1 MYSLRFLGSPCVD
14 PPAGSDGERLSQPRA
29 LALLACLGAAGPD
42 GCTRD
47 RLVGLFWPDLD
58 TRHARHALSV
68 QLHQIRRALETR
80 ALLTHGDFIRLN
92 PDVVA
97 TDLVAF
103 REAIAQADLEQA
115 ASLYRGPFL
124 EGFHLTGAAEFE
136 RWMEDERQR
145 LAVQCLDVLES
156 LANRAEKAGHP
167 AEAIAW
173 WQRAAHHDPFN
184 SRVALAC
191 ARALAATGDRGN
203 GVQFLRE
210 HARRLRTDLEIEPDQ
225 NVLDAISSGD
235 FGVGP
240 DFSGRSPQPDP
251 AATPAPGTAP
261 MAPRSPSSQ
270 ERSGLA
276 QLDELEVAPALD
288 RPEEVPVARHRPWR
302 GRVALL
308 AAMAVLALVGVM
320 AVRARHAQ
328 GRDTGRIVILP
339 TEGPGLDTTIAV
351 LVSSHLHAA
360 MAEWPSF
367 GPASSPATAGTTAGR
382 FPVRLALTSRV
393 MPVAGGI
400 ELHASLADASNG
412 APLAA
417 ASVTGALDNLRASAE
432 HLLIDLFAR
441 AYHLPED
448 RIAELD
454 SFGPAA
460 ARLYV
465 QAAGSEPPERTRL
478 LYEAL
483 ARDGSFAPAAVAL
496 LESSPDY
503 YSQQRGDE
511 WEPIA
516 ETAWRQRSRLSPADR
531 AYVEAKVGWRFIPAY
546 TAARH
551 VAAWERAAEIAPDRL
566 AHWHGL
572 AFACYRWCSEL
583 RQDWRDRA
591 LRLHDELLLRGDQTL
606 VEHALEVAFLAGD
619 TVRMRR
625 YADLLPDE
633 ARYGRWLVA
642 NGLGRERESAQ
653 LRRLMERG
661 EFLNMRVGNM
671 ATLTGIGLEDA
682 ETIARQDAN
691 SGSVYQL
698 KAQVVARERGR
709 HAEYR
714 SLRDK
719 MFQLEETTDRYDVF
733 LAHLTI
739 WEWAYFDEPEADSVL
754 DRHERLLSEII
765 ASGSRRGPDTLAVAH
780 CARAQLR
787 LRRGDPDGVAEAVAH
802 LSRDPEARDQAVSR
816 MCAPFLELL
825 SARGGDPDMIN
836 RATRRLNDAVSD
848 RPLDLATGGGMINVE
863 IMLAGAINLELART
877 YLVLGSPEVGLEA
890 VGRRPYRADL
900 WSLFGFHNEFLLE
913 EARLLAAAGL
923 KGAALDRYDR
933 YFRLRPEPPDLPAW
947 RKTWEQA
954 RAERMALISTDDG

>member
-14 PPAGSDGERLSQPRA
+14 PPAGGHGERLSQPRA

-68 QLHQIRRALETR
+68 QLHQIRRVLETR
-80 ALLTHGDFIRLN
+80 AVLTHGDFMRLN

-97 TDLVAF
+97 TDLAAF
-103 REAIAQADLEQA
+103 REAIAQQDLEQA

-156 LANRAEKAGHP
+156 LASRAGRAGHP

-173 WQRAAHHDPFN
+173 WQRAAQHDPFN

-191 ARALAATGDRGN
+191 ARALAAGGDRGN

-225 NVLDAISSGD
+225 EVLDAISSGD
-235 FGVGP
+235 FGVAT
-240 DFSGRSPQPDP
+240 DFNGSSYGPDP
-251 AATPAPGTAP
+251 ASAAVPLAAPEAPSSPSQEHSGPGALDEMGVTPA
-261 MAPRSPSSQ
+261 
-270 ERSGLA
+270 
-276 QLDELEVAPALD
+276 DD
-288 RPEEVPVARHRPWR
+288 RPEEVPAVRHRPWR

-308 AAMAVLALVGVM
+308 ASMVVLALVGAM
-320 AVRARHAQ
+320 AARARYAQ
-328 GRDTGRIVILP
+328 SRDAGRIVILP
-339 TEGPGLDTTIAV
+339 TSGPGLDTTITA
-351 LVSSHLHAA
+351 LVTSHLHAA
-360 MAEWPSF
+360 MADWPSI
-367 GPASSPATAGTTAGR
+367 GSAAPPAAPGR
-382 FPVRLALTSRV
+382 FPARLALTSRV
-393 MPVAGGI
+393 APVAGGI
-400 ELHASLADASNG
+400 ELHASLTDASDG
-412 APLAA
+412 TPLAA
-417 ASVTGALDNLRASAE
+417 ASVSGAPENLRASAE

-460 ARLYV
+460 VRLYV
-465 QAAGSEPPERTRL
+465 QAAGSDPPERTRL
-478 LYEAL
+478 LYGAL
-483 ARDGSFAPAAVAL
+483 ARDGNFAPAAVAL
-496 LESSPDY
+496 LETAPDY
-503 YSQQRGDE
+503 YNQLRGDE

-516 ETAWRQRSRLSPADR
+516 EAAWTHRSRLSPADR
-531 AYVEAKVGWRFIPAY
+531 AFVEAKVGWRFIPAY
-546 TAARH
+546 TAAQH
-551 VAAWERAAEIAPDRL
+551 VAAWERAVEIAPDRL
-566 AHWHGL
+566 THWHEL
-572 AFACYRWCSEL
+572 TFACYRWCSEL
-583 RQDWRDRA
+583 QPDWQARA
-591 LRLHDELLLRGDQTL
+591 LRLHDKLLARGDQTL

-619 TVRMRR
+619 TARMRR
-625 YADLLPDE
+625 YADLLSDD

-661 EFLNMRVGNM
+661 EFLDMRVGNM

-682 ETIARQDAN
+682 EIIARQDVN
-691 SGSVYQL
+691 SGSLYQL

-714 SLRDK
+714 TLRDK
-719 MFQLEETTDRYDVF
+719 MFQLEQTTNRYDVF

-754 DRHERLLSEII
+754 DRHDRMLSAII
-765 ASGSRRGPDTLAVAH
+765 ATEPRRGPDTLATAH

-787 LRRGDPDGVAEAVAH
+787 LRRGGSDGVAEAVAY
-802 LSRDPEARDQAVSR
+802 LSHDAEARDQSVSR

-825 SARGGDPDMIN
+825 SARGVDRDAIT
-836 RATRRLNDAVSD
+836 RATRRLNDVVRD

-863 IMLAGAINLELART
+863 LMLAGVINLQLART
-877 YLVLGSPEVGLEA
+877 YLALGYPEVGLEA
-890 VGRRPYRADL
+890 VERRPYRAGL

-913 EARLLAAAGL
+913 EARLLAAAGVRS
-923 KGAALDRYDR
+923 AALERYDR
-933 YFRLRPEPPDLPAW
+933 YLRLRPEPPDLPAW
-947 RKTWEQA
+947 RTAWEQA
-954 RAERMALISTDDG
+954 RAERMALISSDDG

>member
-14 PPAGSDGERLSQPRA
+14 PPAGDHGERLSQPRA
-29 LALLACLGAAGPD
+29 LALLACLGAAGSD

-68 QLHQIRRALETR
+68 QLHQIRRVLETR
-80 ALLTHGDFIRLN
+80 AVLTHGDFIRLN

-97 TDLVAF
+97 TDLAAF
-103 REAIAQADLEQA
+103 REAIAQQDLEQA

-156 LANRAEKAGHP
+156 LASRAGREGHP

-173 WQRAAHHDPFN
+173 WQRAAQHDPFN

-191 ARALAATGDRGN
+191 ARALAAGGDRGN

-225 NVLDAISSGD
+225 EVLDAISSGD
-235 FGVGP
+235 FGVAT
-240 DFSGRSPQPDP
+240 DFNGSSYGPDP

-261 MAPRSPSSQ
+261 MAPRSTSSQ

-276 QLDELEVAPALD
+276 QLDELEVAPADD

-308 AAMAVLALVGVM
+308 AAVAVLALVGVM

-328 GRDTGRIVILP
+328 GRNAGRIVILP

-360 MAEWPSF
+360 MAEWPAF
-367 GPASSPATAGTTAGR
+367 GPASSPETAGTTAGR

-393 MPVAGGI
+393 TPVAGGI

-417 ASVTGALDNLRASAE
+417 ASVTGALENLRASAE
-432 HLLIDLFAR
+432 HLLLDLFAR
-441 AYHLPED
+441 AYQVPED
-448 RIAELD
+448 RIAALD

-460 ARLYV
+460 ARLFV
-465 QAAGSEPPERTRL
+465 QAAGSRSLERARL
-478 LYEAL
+478 LHEAL
-483 ARDGSFAPAAVAL
+483 ARDDGFAPAAVAL
-496 LESSPDY
+496 LETAPDY
-503 YSQQRGDE
+503 YNQLRGDE

-516 ETAWRQRSRLSPADR
+516 ETAWIHRSRLSPADR
-531 AYVEAKVGWRFIPAY
+531 AFVEAKVGWRFIPAY
-546 TAARH
+546 TAAQH
-551 VAAWERAAEIAPDRL
+551 VAAWERAVDIAPDRL
-566 AHWHGL
+566 THWHEL
-572 AFACYRWCSEL
+572 TFACYRWCSEL
-583 RQDWRDRA
+583 QLDWQARA
-591 LRLHDELLLRGDQTL
+591 LRLHDKLLARGDQTL

-619 TVRMRR
+619 TARMRR
-625 YADLLPDE
+625 YADLLSDD

-642 NGLGRERESAQ
+642 TGLGQQRESAE

-661 EFLNMRVGNM
+661 EFLDMRVGNM

-682 ETIARQDAN
+682 EIIARQDMN
-691 SGSVYQL
+691 SGSLYQL

-714 SLRDK
+714 TLRDK
-719 MFQLEETTDRYDVF
+719 MFQLEQTTNRYDVF
-733 LAHLTI
+733 LAHLSI

-754 DRHERLLSEII
+754 DRHDRMLSAII
-765 ASGSRRGPDTLAVAH
+765 ATEPRRGPDTLATAH

-787 LRRGDPDGVAEAVAH
+787 LRRGGSDGVAEAVAY
-802 LSRDPEARDQAVSR
+802 LSHDAEARDQAVSR

-825 SARGGDPDMIN
+825 SARGVDRDAIT
-836 RATRRLNDAVSD
+836 RATRRLNDVVRD

-863 IMLAGAINLELART
+863 LMLAGVINLQLART
-877 YLVLGSPEVGLEA
+877 YLALGYPEVGLEA
-890 VGRRPYRADL
+890 VERRPYRAGL

-913 EARLLAAAGL
+913 EGRLLAAAGVRS
-923 KGAALDRYDR
+923 AALERYDR

-947 RKTWEQA
+947 RTAWEQA
-954 RAERMALISTDDG
+954 RAERMALISSDDG